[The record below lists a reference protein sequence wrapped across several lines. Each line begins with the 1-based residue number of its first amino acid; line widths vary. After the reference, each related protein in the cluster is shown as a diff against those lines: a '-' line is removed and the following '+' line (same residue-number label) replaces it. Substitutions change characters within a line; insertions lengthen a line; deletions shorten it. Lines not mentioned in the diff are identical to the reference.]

1 MAGERPSKRA
11 RRNCDDRMKVPSCGA
26 VGGGVYKR
34 VFYCIVCIWLFI
46 PLYIKA
52 YLSYRFGVYRER
64 RRHAHKTHHTYRAR
78 RQMLT
83 DAYWYHWFML

>member
-46 PLYIKA
+46 PLYIKRTFRTR
-52 YLSYRFGVYRER
+52 LSREAPTL
-64 RRHAHKTHHTYRAR
+64 RHTHMHTHIKGASADADG
-78 RQMLT
+78 
-83 DAYWYHWFML
+83 DAY